1 MTISFE
7 QWYDSLNDRVN
18 TLSKKDAMKMAFN
31 SAKNLAE
38 ESANRWWIITVY
50 NKKSNSTTELNKFG
64 QLDNI
69 IEDFNS
75 EEDLV
80 LVSARSEPV

>member
-7 QWYDSLNDRVN
+7 QWYDSLNDEVN

-38 ESANRWWIITVY
+38 ESTQRWWIIKVY
-50 NKKSNSTTELNKFG
+50 DEESDSHKEFNKFG
-64 QLDNI
+64 QLDDI
-69 IEDFNS
+69 IEEILSKGDWVF
-75 EEDLV
+75 E
-80 LVSARSEPV
+80 SAYTI